1 MKIGDL
7 VKTIDDHVYTLGGR
21 MNSETVAKYVG
32 YQWGIVLNVYE
43 GERPM
48 IDIYLNTGVMREQSP
63 AGKYE
68 VISSA

>member
-7 VKTIDDHVYTLGGR
+7 VKTVDDHVYTLGGR
-21 MNSETVAKYVG
+21 MNSEITSKYVG
-32 YQWGIVLNVYE
+32 HQWGIVLNVYE
-43 GERPM
+43 GDRPM
-48 IDIYLNTGVMREQSP
+48 IDVYLNTGIMSEQSP

>member
-7 VKTIDDHVYTLGGR
+7 VKTKSEYVHRLGGR
-21 MNSETVAKYVG
+21 MNSEITAKYVG
-32 YQWGIVLNVYE
+32 HQWGIVLNFYE
-43 GERPM
+43 GDRPM
-48 IDIYLNTGVMREQSP
+48 IDIYLNTGIMSEQSP